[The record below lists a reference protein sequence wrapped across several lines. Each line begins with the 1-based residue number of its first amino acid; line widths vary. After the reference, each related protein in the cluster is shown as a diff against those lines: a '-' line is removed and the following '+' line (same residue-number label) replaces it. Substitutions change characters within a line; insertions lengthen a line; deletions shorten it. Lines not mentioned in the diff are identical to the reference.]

1 MEAKAKEKHIQN
13 GMDASDSMIAD
24 KAMEATRCAYAR
36 ALQLSSQGVLR
47 IKSGDLVRVL
57 NDGSTTL
64 VRKAK
69 PHRKVTVGQV
79 VTVRSVKS
87 QTAGHSA

>member
-1 MEAKAKEKHIQN
+1 MKAKAKEKHTEN
-13 GMDASDSMIAD
+13 GMEASDFMIAN

-47 IKSGDLVRVL
+47 IKNGDLVRVL
-57 NDGSTTL
+57 SDGTTTL

-87 QTAGHSA
+87 QMAGHSA

>member
-1 MEAKAKEKHIQN
+1 MKAKAKEKHIQN
-13 GMDASDSMIAD
+13 GMEAPDFMIAT

-36 ALQLSSQGVLR
+36 ALRLSSQGVLR
-47 IKSGDLVRVL
+47 IKNGDLVRVL
-57 NDGSTTL
+57 SDGSTTL

-69 PHRKVTVGQV
+69 PHRKVTIGQV

-87 QTAGHSA
+87 PMAGHSA